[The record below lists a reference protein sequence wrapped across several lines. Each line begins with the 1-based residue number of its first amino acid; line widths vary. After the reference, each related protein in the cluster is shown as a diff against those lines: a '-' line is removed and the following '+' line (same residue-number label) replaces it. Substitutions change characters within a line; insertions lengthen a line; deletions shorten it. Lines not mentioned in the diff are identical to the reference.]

1 MEVAVNWEEHDGR
14 QSQKKYLSDSFIRKG
29 TDAAI

>member
-1 MEVAVNWEEHDGR
+1 MEVAGDWEEHDGR
-14 QSQKKYLSDSFIRKG
+14 QSKYLSDSFIRKG